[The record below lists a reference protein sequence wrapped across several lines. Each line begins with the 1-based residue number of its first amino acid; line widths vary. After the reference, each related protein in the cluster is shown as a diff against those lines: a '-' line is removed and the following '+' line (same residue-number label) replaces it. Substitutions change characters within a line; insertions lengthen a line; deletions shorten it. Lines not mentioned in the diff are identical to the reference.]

1 VFVKSS
7 FMGNTQVKGKVIQ
20 VNAPAHALYSI
31 FADMNNLVKN
41 LPEDKKKG
49 VKTTEDT
56 IEGTFQGFSM
66 GLKIVERLPFS
77 SVSYEQFGNS
87 PFQFKLVLF
96 FDAVDVAVT
105 DFHLELDAELNFMLK
120 TIIGGKI
127 QELVDKITEGLSMSF
142 EGKMP
147 PDVDPEEISKMYS

>member
-1 VFVKSS
+1 
-7 FMGNTQVKGKVIQ
+7 MGNTQVKGKVIQ
-20 VNAPAHALYSI
+20 VNGPADASYSI

-87 PFQFKLVLF
+87 PCQFKLVRF
-96 FDAVDVAVT
+96 GDAVDVAVT
-105 DFHLELDAELNFMLK
+105 EFHLELDAELNFMLK

-127 QELVDKITEGLSMSF
+127 QELLDKLTEGLSMSF
-142 EGKMP
+142 EGKMTR
-147 PDVDPEEISKMYS
+147 DVDPEEISNIYS